1 MKSIASLIALLAF
14 SVLPAHAQTPPPPSP
29 AASVSPAASA
39 SPAALAK
46 PGSIDIQF
54 TAPDLATLLKATQ
67 DAQTSPNI
75 TINVLSKDA
84 WDMPVY
90 DPIVHF
96 VGVDPS
102 SGAAT
107 LWILKSPPKTK
118 DAADSL
124 LGALELACMAT
135 GFAGLKWKSIYDS
148 LAAMDAALPAGAP
161 NPYAYRLTLTRR
173 IQRVIDNYKAAH

>member
-1 MKSIASLIALLAF
+1 MKSVASLIALFAF
-14 SVLPAHAQTPPPPSP
+14 AALPALAQSPSP
-29 AASVSPAASA
+29 T
-39 SPAALAK
+39 
-46 PGSIDIQF
+46 PGSVDVQF
-54 TAPDLATLLKATQ
+54 TARDLATLLKATQ
-67 DAQTSPNI
+67 DAQTSPKI
-75 TINVLSKDA
+75 TIKVDGKDA

-96 VGVDPS
+96 VGIDPS

-107 LWILKSPPKTK
+107 IWMLKSPPKTK

-124 LGALELACMAT
+124 LAAMELACMAT
-135 GFAGLKWKSIYDS
+135 GFAGPQWKSIYDR
-148 LAAMDAALPAGAP
+148 LAAMDAALPSDAP

>member
-1 MKSIASLIALLAF
+1 MKSVASLIALLAF
-14 SVLPAHAQTPPPPSP
+14 PALPALAQSSPSPSP
-29 AASVSPAASA
+29 AAATAPT
-39 SPAALAK
+39 
-46 PGSIDIQF
+46 PGSVDVAF
-54 TAPDLATLLKATQ
+54 SARDLAILLKATQ

-75 TINVLSKDA
+75 TINVNSKDA

-96 VGVDPS
+96 VAVDPS

-107 LWILKSPPKTK
+107 IWMLKSPPKTK

-124 LGALELACMAT
+124 LAALELACMAT
-135 GFAGLKWKSIYDS
+135 GFAGPQWKSIYDR
-148 LAAMDAALPAGAP
+148 LAAMDAALPPGVP

>member
-1 MKSIASLIALLAF
+1 MKSVASLIALLVF
-14 SVLPAHAQTPPPPSP
+14 SALPALAQSTPAP
-29 AASVSPAASA
+29 AAPAV
-39 SPAALAK
+39 PT
-46 PGSIDIQF
+46 PGSVDIQF
-54 TAPDLATLLKATQ
+54 SARDLATLLKATQ
-67 DAQTSPNI
+67 DAQTSPKI
-75 TINVLSKDA
+75 TINVDAKDA

-96 VGVDPS
+96 VGVDAS

-107 LWILKSPPKTK
+107 IWMLKSPPKTK

-124 LGALELACMAT
+124 LAALELACMAT
-135 GFAGLKWKSIYDS
+135 GFAGPQWKSIYDR
-148 LAAMDAALPAGAP
+148 LAAMDATLPPGAP